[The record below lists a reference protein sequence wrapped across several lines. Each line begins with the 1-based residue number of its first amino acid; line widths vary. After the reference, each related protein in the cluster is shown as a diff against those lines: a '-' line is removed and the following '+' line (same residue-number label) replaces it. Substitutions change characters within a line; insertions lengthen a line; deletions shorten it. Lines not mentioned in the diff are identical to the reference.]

1 MLDGVGRWWSGFR
14 MNDRWDARSM
24 KLAKRMLV
32 VAAMALLVVIFAL
45 GHRLGGET
53 WDEVANKESYY
64 SNVAFGADVLNGE
77 RDRHYSTIVDPYYGL
92 LPNAAAVIASDS
104 IAALYN
110 LSAPRAHAVYRLAI
124 HLSAF
129 FWGIGTVFV
138 CYHLIYLLTQQ
149 RAVAFLGAAFL
160 LLYPV
165 WLGQSFFNFKDLPF
179 AFFYTLG
186 LYGSLKALSSEQG
199 DFRQGVI
206 VVAVATLGAAGVK
219 LAGAVLL
226 APQWLTLAL
235 AALRADR
242 PARALAEVGLG
253 ALLLFVGTYLIT
265 PASWLQPFPFAI
277 DSLSF
282 MGRHPWRGCM
292 VTMGECLA
300 PSSPDWSTAAYLASW
315 LVVRWP
321 TLVLIAAVPATLYL
335 LVVGSARDRWL
346 VAAVAIPMTL
356 LLIRNATLYDGV
368 RHVLFT
374 VPPLIAVIFV
384 SIGKL
389 LATEQYRR
397 VGQLGAILASLNIFF
412 FVIDNIT
419 LFPYNYVYFNELARK
434 QANASSFDLDYW
446 GFSLKEAAY
455 MLNERVSAKSGKIRY
470 AAWPSHLVEPF
481 TAANL
486 HRVGQARAKTT
497 GPVALKDFYQVSSTR
512 RNARPYHHCR
522 VVDTVKRSLIFAREP
537 LVLSFVARCKRGDS
551 EAKKGTGPSSLSRER
566 RTLNSAAAPRSH

>member
-1 MLDGVGRWWSGFR
+1 
-14 MNDRWDARSM
+14 M
-24 KLAKRMLV
+24 KLAKRVLV

-45 GHRLGGET
+45 AQKLGGET
-53 WDEVANKESYY
+53 WDEVANEASYY

-77 RDRHYSTIVDPYYGL
+77 RDRHYSTIIDPYYGL
-92 LPNAAAVIASDS
+92 LPSAAAVIASDS

-110 LSAPRAHAVYRLAI
+110 LSAPSAHAVYRLAI

-129 FWGIGTVFV
+129 LWGMGTVFV
-138 CYHLIYLLTQQ
+138 CYQLIFLLTQQ
-149 RAVAFLGAAFL
+149 RGVAFLGAAFL

-186 LYGSLKALSSEQG
+186 LYGSLKALSPEPS
-199 DFRQGVI
+199 DFRHGLI
-206 VVAVATLGAAGVK
+206 VVTVATLGAAGVK
-219 LAGAVLL
+219 LAAAALL
-226 APQWLTLAL
+226 APQWLTLAI
-235 AALRADR
+235 AAVRADR
-242 PARALAEVGLG
+242 PARALVEVALG
-253 ALLLFVGTYLIT
+253 ALLLLVGTYLIT

-277 DSLSF
+277 DSLSY
-282 MGRHPWRGCM
+282 MGRHPWHGCM

-346 VAAVAIPMTL
+346 VAALAIPVTL

-374 VPPLIAVIFV
+374 VPPLFAVIFV

-412 FVIDNIT
+412 FVIDNMT

-434 QANASSFDLDYW
+434 QAKASSFDLDYW
-446 GFSLKEAAY
+446 GFYLK
-455 MLNERVSAKSGKIRY
+455 
-470 AAWPSHLVEPF
+470 
-481 TAANL
+481 
-486 HRVGQARAKTT
+486 
-497 GPVALKDFYQVSSTR
+497 
-512 RNARPYHHCR
+512 
-522 VVDTVKRSLIFAREP
+522 
-537 LVLSFVARCKRGDS
+537 
-551 EAKKGTGPSSLSRER
+551 
-566 RTLNSAAAPRSH
+566 